1 MKRQTSAP
9 ATAMV
14 NADYE
19 WLSENPSHEHRAP
32 RDRTVPSR
40 KQGNYEQAG
49 GGMSM
54 PILGSRPVLQSHFIQ
69 DGRTAPRVK
78 SQRCW
83 ITEAATH
90 SVTASDRR
98 SFFSEA
104 ACQEQNVLPQFPRS
118 LLLTP

>member
-1 MKRQTSAP
+1 
-9 ATAMV
+9 
-14 NADYE
+14 
-19 WLSENPSHEHRAP
+19 
-32 RDRTVPSR
+32 
-40 KQGNYEQAG
+40 
-49 GGMSM
+49 MSM

-78 SQRCW
+78 FQRCW